1 MKLKRILSSVL
12 SAMMVFSMNI
22 VTFAESTPLAPGSY
36 DAKAISDTLNGNGK
50 SVTTIQSIAATV
62 NGEYYTTLK
71 EACTAANDG
80 NTVTLL
86 ENAALSGQNCEDM
99 LNGKIIDLNGNT
111 LTLECNTYLTKETT
125 IKNGNIIVTGAIRDS
140 YLCLYTADTK
150 LTLDTVS
157 ITGTFDAYAVLNG
170 AEGSTLIIKNSS
182 IDVTG
187 NISSPDDMG
196 NIIYGGNVTVES
208 STIKGNHTVRGI
220 GFSNIT
226 VQNGSSIEIS
236 NDETGFNCASVTLD
250 NSTATI
256 TNATKRAVRLNN
268 DTLTLNNNS
277 TLTTTNCT
285 EDIIGIGTEGN
296 DKISVDT
303 TSTLNANVADNI
315 IDNSPI
321 APTVTVKSLAEYLID
336 YMPIASYPENTTLY
350 SLGLYAAAESDTY
363 ENYGF
368 EVSVDGANPAN
379 IEATKYGSAINVVV
393 GDETKE
399 ISASGL
405 NYDDSNNTCVFGQ
418 IISFPAEYNGAN
430 RITFRPYVV
439 ENGEYKYGY
448 KFTLPMLYTK

>member
-1 MKLKRILSSVL
+1 MARTGYK
-12 SAMMVFSMNI
+12 I
-22 VTFAESTPLAPGSY
+22 VTYLDDNPYSPTYMETYEVREY
-36 DAKAISDTLNGNGK
+36 DD
-50 SVTTIQSIAATV
+50 VTCPTSEDDWVLITDQCEVVLTGYTGYRIRI
-62 NGEYYTTLK
+62 YY
-71 EACTAANDG
+71 N
-80 NTVTLL
+80 
-86 ENAALSGQNCEDM
+86 
-99 LNGKIIDLNGNT
+99 
-111 LTLECNTYLTKETT
+111 ETT
-125 IKNGNIIVTGAIRDS
+125 DS
-140 YLCLYTADTK
+140 YREEKELASDCTKSTDEIWVNYGEGYCEVGDDGLYTGYFIQPQRQTNQN
-150 LTLDTVS
+150 LPNYGE
-157 ITGTFDAYAVLNG
+157 IRNQRIFD
-170 AEGSTLIIKNSS
+170 
-182 IDVTG
+182 
-187 NISSPDDMG
+187 P
-196 NIIYGGNVTVES
+196 
-208 STIKGNHTVRGI
+208 
-220 GFSNIT
+220 
-226 VQNGSSIEIS
+226 
-236 NDETGFNCASVTLD
+236 
-250 NSTATI
+250 
-256 TNATKRAVRLNN
+256 
-268 DTLTLNNNS
+268 
-277 TLTTTNCT
+277 NCT

-350 SLGLYAAAESDTY
+350 RLGLYAAAESDTY

-405 NYDDSNNTCVFGQ
+405 NYDGSNNTCVFGQ